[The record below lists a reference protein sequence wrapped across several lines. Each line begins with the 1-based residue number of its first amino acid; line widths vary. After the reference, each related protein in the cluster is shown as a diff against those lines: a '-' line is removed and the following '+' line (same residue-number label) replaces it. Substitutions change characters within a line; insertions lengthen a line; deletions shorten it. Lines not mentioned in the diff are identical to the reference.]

1 MINKFCK
8 NIKSEKG
15 ITGQDLVIAIFILAM
30 SLTFLLTVYGN
41 IRSLSYE
48 MKMNARAADA
58 ASKIAE
64 QLKTLEYDDEF
75 IYKTG
80 TYSNLEVA
88 ENFGITDLNSE
99 LYRVNININKLKYDD
114 YNTDF
119 DLVKEIVIQVKYD
132 LKGNFENSDATEIRL
147 LKQRE
152 KVNLEDDIELY
163 DYLYPVVIT
172 DGNKELVNTLNNIS
186 LDNTNDKFKVVEKSD
201 ENWANYSYFDNFLCY
216 TTTIDTD
223 EVGIE
228 NVQAWIPRFA
238 ITPEDELVFLYKET
252 NYPIVPVYAT
262 KEDGSQ
268 FISGYTVDRTEEFKT
283 TYFENGQK
291 GKWENITRSNLYEIL
306 IEHLNNNDIYK
317 GK

>member
-1 MINKFCK
+1 MLKKLFKRVRN
-8 NIKSEKG
+8 ERG

-48 MKMNARAADA
+48 MRMNARAADA

-64 QLKTLEYDDEF
+64 QLKNLEYDDEF

-88 ENFGITDLNSE
+88 ENFGITDLNSDN
-99 LYRVNININKLKYDD
+99 YSVNININKLKYDG

-119 DLVKEIVIQVKYD
+119 DLVKEIVIQVRYD

-152 KVNLEDDIELY
+152 KVNLEDDIEMY

-172 DGNKELVNTLNNIS
+172 DGTKELVNTLNNIDTS
-186 LDNTNDKFKVVEKSD
+186 SESKFKVVEKSD
-201 ENWANYSYFDNFLCY
+201 ENWANYSYFDKFLCY
-216 TTTIDTD
+216 ATTLDSD
-223 EVGIE
+223 AVGIE

-238 ITPEDELVFLYKET
+238 ITAEDELVFLYKDT
-252 NYPIVPVYAT
+252 NYPIVPIYAIR
-262 KEDGSQ
+262 EDNSK
-268 FISGYTVDRTEEFKT
+268 FISGYTVDRTKEFKT
-283 TYFENGQK
+283 TYFENGK
-291 GKWENITRSNLYEIL
+291 TGKWENITRSNLYEIL
-306 IEHLNNNDIYK
+306 VDHLNNNDIYL

>member
-1 MINKFCK
+1 MLKKLFKRVRN
-8 NIKSEKG
+8 ERG

-48 MKMNARAADA
+48 MRMNARAADA

-64 QLKTLEYDDEF
+64 QLKNLEYDDEF

-88 ENFGITDLNSE
+88 ENFGITDLNSDN
-99 LYRVNININKLKYDD
+99 YSVNININKLKYDG

-132 LKGNFENSDATEIRL
+132 LNGNFENSDATEIRL

-152 KVNLEDDIELY
+152 KVNLEDDIEMY

-172 DGNKELVNTLNNIS
+172 DGTKELVNTLNNIDKS
-186 LDNTNDKFKVVEKSD
+186 SESKFKVVEKSD
-201 ENWANYSYFDNFLCY
+201 ENWANY
-216 TTTIDTD
+216 
-223 EVGIE
+223 
-228 NVQAWIPRFA
+228 
-238 ITPEDELVFLYKET
+238 
-252 NYPIVPVYAT
+252 
-262 KEDGSQ
+262 
-268 FISGYTVDRTEEFKT
+268 
-283 TYFENGQK
+283 
-291 GKWENITRSNLYEIL
+291 
-306 IEHLNNNDIYK
+306 
-317 GK
+317 